1 MYVCIHTHTHNLFV
15 AYKKSHTKIFTFGGV
30 LDFQMKIARIK
41 EQTELIEENLTLKSE
56 LIENKRMLRTKL

>member
-41 EQTELIEENLTLKSE
+41 EQTKLIEENLTLKRE
-56 LIENKRMLRTKL
+56 LLENKRMLRTKL

>member
-1 MYVCIHTHTHNLFV
+1 MYVCIHIHTQPFCCLQ
-15 AYKKSHTKIFTFGGV
+15 KKSYKNLHFWWV

-41 EQTELIEENLTLKSE
+41 DQTELIEENLTLKRE